1 MVDRKELKIGYYCR
15 TKDGYIAK
23 LIDYGFNRNV
33 IGKCLTF
40 DSIIRNEKYK
50 STLFDSEIDKYIT
63 KIGKTIGDVA
73 EVGDI
78 AYMFAGL
85 PIFKKLTQGDIIEIK
100 LHNYI
105 VLNIMSE
112 QLFNSISYKVNYSE
126 ELVRDE

>member
-1 MVDRKELKIGYYCR
+1 MIDRKELKIGDYCR

-23 LIDYGFNRNV
+23 LIDYGFNSNV

-50 STLFDSEIDKYIT
+50 KILFDSEIDKYIT

-85 PIFKKLTQGDIIEIK
+85 PIFKKLTQDDIIEIK

-126 ELVRDE
+126 EIVRDE